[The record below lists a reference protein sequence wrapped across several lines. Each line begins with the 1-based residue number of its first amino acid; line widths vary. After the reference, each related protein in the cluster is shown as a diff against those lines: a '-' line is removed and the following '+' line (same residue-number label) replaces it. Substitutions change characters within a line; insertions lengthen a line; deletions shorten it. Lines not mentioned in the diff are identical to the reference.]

1 MVGARFAVFRGLMPL
16 DINSGSCWK
25 LGICD
30 ARQSPG
36 ARGHA
41 AQQHELGPTVDK
53 RRHEDGSRWPKSVRG
68 QILRRRGGVMT
79 NRWDRPA
86 EIERQVRARGICRI
100 SCAAD
105 FTTSLVARGV
115 SQNWGNIIND
125 ASRMSLEHIAL
136 FCVSDASEG
145 TKSLKHSLP
154 SAYYWRRHI
163 FLQPLTEVAK
173 MPSRDRN

>member
-86 EIERQVRARGICRI
+86 EIERQAARGIDAVSTAVQI
-100 SCAAD
+100 SRLRL
-105 FTTSLVARGV
+105 SRVAYPKTGGI
-115 SQNWGNIIND
+115 S
-125 ASRMSLEHIAL
+125 
-136 FCVSDASEG
+136 
-145 TKSLKHSLP
+145 
-154 SAYYWRRHI
+154 
-163 FLQPLTEVAK
+163 
-173 MPSRDRN
+173 